1 MSPPLR
7 VLLVEDSE
15 DDAALIVRQLRH
27 GGYTPESRRVE
38 TADALKAALGAQ
50 VWDVILC
57 DYTLPQ
63 LTAPEAFRILRESTA
78 QDIPFIIVSGT
89 IGEERAVEC
98 IRFGAH
104 DFILKDRP
112 ARLPHAVRRE
122 LAEAAH
128 RLEQA
133 RTREQLAR
141 AERVL
146 MRSEKLRALGQMAA
160 GIAHDL
166 KNILTPL
173 SFGLQMLKQQIQ
185 SDARAEAQENMAELH
200 KILRTGV
207 QTIDRIRSFSRQSP
221 ETPSQIVDLNT
232 LGQDALSIARPRLA
246 ASRKT
251 PAGYALDAGSP
262 PRISGDPAELTAAL
276 VNLISNSIDAMPSGG
291 TITVRTRAEAD
302 GALIQVVDDG
312 PGMSEEVEKHLFEPF
327 FTTKGEAGTGI
338 GLAMVYGTV
347 LRHQG
352 TIAVT
357 TEPGKGTTFS
367 LWFPAL
373 EQDPPV

>member
-1 MSPPLR
+1 MSTPLR

-15 DDAALIVRQLRH
+15 DDAALIVRQLRS
-27 GGYTPESRRVE
+27 GGYSPASRRVE

-50 VWDVILC
+50 GWDVILC

-185 SDARAEAQENMAELH
+185 SDSIAEAQANMAELH

-221 ETPSQIVDLNT
+221 ETPSETVNLNT
-232 LGQDALSIARPRLA
+232 LGQDALSIARPRLV

-251 PAGYALDAGSP
+251 PSRYTLEAGSP
-262 PRISGDPAELTAAL
+262 PLISGNPAELTAAL
-276 VNLISNSIDAMPSGG
+276 VNLLSNSIDAMHSGG
-291 TITVRTRAEAD
+291 AITVRTRAEAG
-302 GALIQVVDDG
+302 GALIQVEDDG
-312 PGMSEEVEKHLFEPF
+312 PGMSQEVEKHLFEPF

-352 TIAVT
+352 TISVA
-357 TEPGKGTTFS
+357 TEPGGGTTFS
-367 LWFPAL
+367 LWFPAMA
-373 EQDPPV
+373 QDAPA